1 MSLKKLHLYRDK
13 IEQAVKEFVGVN
25 TLTIEEQSPQK
36 IKYSVSFVD
45 KNEPPAMVF
54 VDYNQDGTTTIE
66 DSRGKNKDYSA
77 RLAEHI
83 AQNTQVC
90 LFETGHLY
98 FTAITQEQF
107 DLFVEFMTG
116 CAATITSEAV
126 VNGDKYSIC
135 GEYGDMLYATR
146 FNNGSILF
154 QGHPCIT
161 FNNAITILSDL
172 YPADIILEGLTKYYK
187 LSFEQD
193 DIKKELYSQ
202 CPNLNGNLTEDV
214 VKAIL
219 PSLAL
224 RRSMPDGLTDYSYLC
239 FPVLRGL
246 ECLIKTIFKDKGD
259 TIPTT
264 RGFANYMCYDDVSRT
279 ASVHTIK
286 VGLFPDPIEKAR
298 VETLYKLW
306 FEQRHRIFHLDPLM
320 PILLGKEDAL
330 DIIDQTLNT
339 INDAY

>member
-1 MSLKKLHLYRDK
+1 MSLKKLHLYRNK
-13 IEQAVKEFVGVN
+13 IEQAVRDFVGDN
-25 TLTIEEQSPQK
+25 TLQIEVQSPQK
-36 IKYSVSFVD
+36 IKYSVFFA
-45 KNEPPAMVF
+45 NEDELPAIVF
-54 VDYNQDGTTTIE
+54 VDFNQDGTTTIE
-66 DSRGKNKDYSA
+66 DTRGRNKEYA
-77 RLAEHI
+77 AKLAEHI
-83 AQNTQVC
+83 ANSTQAC
-90 LFETGHLY
+90 LYETGHLY
-98 FTAITQEQF
+98 FSEITQEQF

-161 FNNAITILSDL
+161 FNNAITILYDI
-172 YPADIILEGLTKYYK
+172 YPADLILEGLTKYYK
-187 LSFEQD
+187 LAFEQD
-193 DIKKELYSQ
+193 NIKKELYSQ
-202 CPNLNGNLTEDV
+202 CPKLNGNLTDDA

-224 RRSMPDGLTDYSYLC
+224 RRSIPDGLTDYSYLC

-246 ECLIKTIFKDKGD
+246 ECIIKTVFKDKGAP
-259 TIPTT
+259 IPITG
-264 RGFANYMCYDDVSRT
+264 GFASYMCYDGASRT
-279 ASVHTIK
+279 ASVHPHRA
-286 VGLFPDPIEKAR
+286 GLFPDPIEKAR
-298 VETLYKLW
+298 VEALYKLW
-306 FEQRHRIFHLDPLM
+306 NEQRHRIFHLDPLM

-330 DIIDQTLNT
+330 DIIDQTLKT

>member
-1 MSLKKLHLYRDK
+1 MSLKKLHLYRNK
-13 IEQAVKEFVGVN
+13 IEQAVRDFVGDN
-25 TLTIEEQSPQK
+25 TLQIEVQSPQK
-36 IKYSVSFVD
+36 IKYSVSFV
-45 KNEPPAMVF
+45 NEDELPAMVF

-66 DSRGKNKDYSA
+66 DSRGRNKEYA
-77 RLAEHI
+77 AKLAEHI
-83 AQNTQVC
+83 ANSTQAC
-90 LFETGHLY
+90 LYETGHLY
-98 FTAITQEQF
+98 FSEITQEQF

-126 VNGDKYSIC
+126 VNGNKYSIC

-161 FNNAITILSDL
+161 FNNAITILYDI

-187 LSFEQD
+187 LSFEQE

-202 CPNLNGNLTEDV
+202 CPKLNGNLTDDA

-224 RRSMPDGLTDYSYLC
+224 RRSIPDGLTDY
-239 FPVLRGL
+239 
-246 ECLIKTIFKDKGD
+246 KTVFKDKGA
-259 TIPTT
+259 TIPITG
-264 RGFANYMCYDDVSRT
+264 GFASYMCYDGVSRT
-279 ASVHTIK
+279 ASVHPHRA
-286 VGLFPDPIEKAR
+286 GLFPDPTEKAR
-298 VETLYKLW
+298 VEALYKLW

-320 PILLGKEDAL
+320 PILLEKEDAL
-330 DIIDQTLNT
+330 DIIDQTLKT

>member
-1 MSLKKLHLYRDK
+1 MSLKKLHLYRNK
-13 IEQAVKEFVGVN
+13 IEQAVREFVGDN
-25 TLTIEEQSPQK
+25 TLQIEVQSPQK
-36 IKYSVSFVD
+36 IKYTVSFADEKVL
-45 KNEPPAMVF
+45 PAMVF

-66 DSRGKNKDYSA
+66 DSRGKNKEYA
-77 RLAEHI
+77 AKLAEYI
-83 AQNTQVC
+83 ANKTKAC
-90 LFETGHLY
+90 LYKTGHLY
-98 FTAITQEQF
+98 FTEITQEQF
-107 DLFVEFMTG
+107 DLFVEYMTG
-116 CAATITSEAV
+116 CAATISSEAV
-126 VNGDKYSIC
+126 ENGDKYSIY
-135 GEYGDMLYATR
+135 GEYGDTLYATR

-161 FNNAITILSDL
+161 FNNAITILYDI
-172 YPADIILEGLTKYYK
+172 YPSDIILEGLTKYYK

-202 CPNLNGNLTEDV
+202 CPKLNGNLTDDE

-224 RRSMPDGLTDYSYLC
+224 RRSIPDGLTDYSYLC

-246 ECLIKTIFKDKGD
+246 ECIIKTIFKDKGAP
-259 TIPTT
+259 IPTT
-264 RGFANYMCYDDVSRT
+264 RGFANYMCYDDTSRT
-279 ASVHTIK
+279 ASVHTLRA
-286 VGLFPDPIEKAR
+286 GLFPDAAEKNR

-330 DIIDQTLNT
+330 DIIEQTLNT

>member
-1 MSLKKLHLYRDK
+1 MSLKKLHLYRNK
-13 IEQAVKEFVGVN
+13 IEQAVRDFVGDN
-25 TLTIEEQSPQK
+25 TLQIEVQSPQK
-36 IKYSVSFVD
+36 IKYTVSFAD
-45 KNEPPAMVF
+45 EHMLPAMVF
-54 VDYNQDGTTTIE
+54 VNYNQDGTTTIE
-66 DSRGKNKDYSA
+66 DSRGRNKAYA
-77 RLAEHI
+77 AKLAEHI
-83 AQNTQVC
+83 ANNTKVR
-90 LFETGHLY
+90 LYETGHLY
-98 FTAITQEQF
+98 FADITQEQF
-107 DLFVEFMTG
+107 DLFVELMTS
-116 CAATITSEAV
+116 CNATITSVAV

-161 FNNAITILSDL
+161 FNNAITILYDIYPSDM
-172 YPADIILEGLTKYYK
+172 ILEGLTKYYK

-193 DIKKELYSQ
+193 DVKKELYSQ
-202 CPNLNGNLTEDV
+202 CPKLNGNLTDDV

-224 RRSMPDGLTDYSYLC
+224 RRSIPDGLTDYSYLC

-246 ECLIKTIFKDKGD
+246 ECIIKTIFKDKGD
-259 TIPTT
+259 PIPTT
-264 RGFANYMCYDDVSRT
+264 RGFANYMCYDDASRT
-279 ASVHTIK
+279 ASVHALR
-286 VGLFPDPIEKAR
+286 VGLFPDPIEKTR

-330 DIIDQTLNT
+330 DIIEQTLNT

>member
-1 MSLKKLHLYRDK
+1 MSLKKLHLYRNK
-13 IEQAVKEFVGVN
+13 IEQAVREFVGNN
-25 TLTIEEQSPQK
+25 TLLIERLSPQK
-36 IKYSVSFVD
+36 IKFSVFFAD
-45 KNEPPAMVF
+45 KNVLPAMVF

-66 DSRGKNKDYSA
+66 DSRGRNKEYA
-77 RLAEHI
+77 KKLAEHI
-83 AQNTQVC
+83 ANNTQAY
-90 LFETGHLY
+90 LYDTGHLY
-98 FTAITQEQF
+98 FTEITQDQF
-107 DLFVEFMTG
+107 DLFVEFMIG
-116 CAATITSEAV
+116 CNATISSVAV

-161 FNNAITILSDL
+161 FNNAISILYDI

-187 LSFEQD
+187 LTFDQD

-202 CPNLNGNLTEDV
+202 CPNLNGCLTDDT

-224 RRSMPDGLTDYSYLC
+224 RRSIPDGLTDYSYLC
-239 FPVLRGL
+239 FPLLRGL
-246 ECLIKTIFKDKGD
+246 ECIIKTVFKDKGAP
-259 TIPTT
+259 IPITG
-264 RGFANYMCYDDVSRT
+264 GFANYMCYDGVSRT
-279 ASVHTIK
+279 ASVHHQK
-286 VGLFPDPIEKAR
+286 AGLFTDPIEKAR

-330 DIIDQTLNT
+330 DIIEQTLKT